1 MRYFAFLLFS
11 IALGCGQQGSV
22 TGDLRQWTPL
32 TVSFEGP
39 ETAEDATPNPFLDYR
54 LDVTFTHAESGE
66 SFTVPGYFA
75 ADGDAAETSAK
86 AGKLWRVRFTPPSP
100 GEWSYQASFRTGEN
114 VALSDDAAAGEAGS
128 IDGAAGTLTVAVA
141 DQTTNGFYGKGFL
154 RAIGGRYFQFSD
166 GDYFLKG
173 GADSPE
179 NFLGY
184 FEFDDTY
191 DSGKHEGIDTDAADF
206 IHRYE
211 PHAGDWKAGDPSWQ
225 GGKGKNII
233 GALNYLAS
241 EQMNSVYFLTY
252 NVDGGD
258 GRDTWMWTGPEE
270 RHRFDVSKLAQWEIV
285 FEHMDRLGIMLH
297 VITHETENDE
307 KLGGDGG
314 LNDTRKLYFRE
325 LVSRFAHHPAIVW
338 NLGEENDMTDADRL
352 DNANYIRSI
361 DPYDHPITVHTH
373 NRKALTFYDGLLG
386 KAPFDA
392 TSIQG
397 EMQDAN
403 HETIELVRRSAEA
416 GRPWAIFHDEQT
428 PAGVGAMPDKD
439 DPDHNLPRKG
449 ELWGNLMGGGS
460 GVEWYFGYKYDHMD
474 LSAEDWRSR
483 DILWDQTRYALEFFH
498 QHLPF
503 WEMNADNSLAST
515 EGAYVLAKPG
525 EIYAVFLPEGGE
537 TELTLAEGSY
547 SVAWY
552 DPRGGGAL
560 QVGTVETVEGPG
572 AQSLGAPPADADKDW
587 AVLVKKR

>member
-1 MRYFAFLLFS
+1 MRYVAFCLFT
-11 IALGCGQQGSV
+11 IALGCGQQGTV

-39 ETAEDATPNPFLDYR
+39 ETSEGATPNPFLDYR
-54 LDVTFTHAESGE
+54 LDVTFTHGESGE
-66 SFTVPGYFA
+66 SFVVPGYFA

-86 AGKLWRVRFTPPSP
+86 AGKLWQVRFTPPSP
-100 GEWSYQASFRTGEN
+100 GEWSYAASYRTGEN
-114 VALSDDAAAGEAGS
+114 VALSDDPAAGEAGP
-128 IDGAAGTLTVAVA
+128 IDGAAGTLNVAVA
-141 DQTTNGFYGKGFL
+141 DQTAAGFYGKGLL

-166 GDYFLKG
+166 GSYFLKG

-184 FEFDDTY
+184 FEFDDTF
-191 DSGKHEGIDTDAADF
+191 DSGKHEKVDTDVDDF

-211 PHAGDWKAGDPSWQ
+211 PHAGDWEAGDPTWQ

-241 EQMNSVYFLTY
+241 EGMNSVYFLTY

-258 GRDTWMWTGPEE
+258 GKDTWMWTSPEE

-307 KLGGDGG
+307 ELGGDGG

-325 LVSRFAHHPAIVW
+325 LVARFAHHPAIVW

-397 EMQDAN
+397 EMQEAN
-403 HETIELVRRSAEA
+403 NETIELVRRSAEA
-416 GRPWAIFHDEQT
+416 GRPWAVFHDEQT

-439 DPDHNLPRKG
+439 DPDHDLPRKG

-460 GVEWYFGYKYDHMD
+460 GVEWYFGYQYDHMD
-474 LSAEDWRSR
+474 LNAEDWRSR

-498 QHLPF
+498 QHLRF
-503 WEMNADNSLAST
+503 WEMNADNALASA

-525 EIYAVFLPEGGE
+525 EAYAVFLPEGGS

-552 DPRGGGAL
+552 DPRNGGAL
-560 QVGTVETVEGPG
+560 QVGTVETVDGPG
-572 AQSLGAPPADADKDW
+572 AQSLGEPPADADKDW
-587 AVLVKKR
+587 AVLVRKR

>member
-1 MRYFAFLLFS
+1 MRYTIFALLIFG
-11 IALGCGQQGSV
+11 LGCGQEGVV
-22 TGDLRQWTPL
+22 TGDQRQWAPL

-54 LDVTFTHAESGE
+54 LTVTFTHSGSGE
-66 SFTVPGYFA
+66 SFVVPGYFA
-75 ADGDAAETSAK
+75 ADGNAAETSAK
-86 AGKLWRVRFTPPSP
+86 EGKIWQARFTPPSP
-100 GEWSYQASFRTGEN
+100 GEWSYKASFRTGQGI
-114 VALSDDAAAGEAGS
+114 ALSDDAMAGEAGA
-128 IDGAAGTLTVAVA
+128 IDGASGTLSIAVA
-141 DQTTNGFYGKGFL
+141 DQTTDGFYSKGFL

-166 GDYFLKG
+166 GSYFLKG

-184 FEFDDTY
+184 YEFDDTY
-191 DSGKHEGIDTDAADF
+191 DSGKHEAIDTDADKF
-206 IHRYE
+206 IHKYE
-211 PHAGDWKAGDPSWQ
+211 PHAGDWKTGDPTWQ

-241 EQMNSVYFLTY
+241 EEMNSVYFLTY

-258 GRDTWMWTGPEE
+258 GKDTWMWTSPEE
-270 RHRFDVSKLAQWEIV
+270 RERFDVSKLAQWEIV
-285 FEHMDRLGIMLH
+285 FEHMDRLGLMLH

-307 KLGGDGG
+307 ELGGDGG
-314 LNDTRKLYFRE
+314 LNDIRKLYFRE
-325 LVSRFAHHPAIVW
+325 LVARFAHHPAIVW

-352 DNANYIRSI
+352 DNANYIRNL
-361 DPYDHPITVHTH
+361 DPYDHPLTVHTH
-373 NRKALTFYDGLLG
+373 NKKALTFYDGLLG

-397 EMQDAN
+397 LMEEAN
-403 HETIELVRRSAEA
+403 AEAIELIRRSAEA

-439 DPDHNLPRKG
+439 DPDHDLPRKG
-449 ELWGNLMGGGS
+449 ELWGNLMAGGS
-460 GVEWYFGYKYDHMD
+460 GVEWYFGYQYDHMD

-503 WEMNADNSLAST
+503 WEMSADNELASA

-525 EIYAVFLPEGGE
+525 EVYAVFLPDRGS
-537 TELTLAEGSY
+537 TELTLAEGGY
-547 SVAWY
+547 TVAWY

-560 QVGTVETVEGPG
+560 QVGTVETVDGPG
-572 AQSLGAPPADADKDW
+572 AVSLGAPPADADKDW